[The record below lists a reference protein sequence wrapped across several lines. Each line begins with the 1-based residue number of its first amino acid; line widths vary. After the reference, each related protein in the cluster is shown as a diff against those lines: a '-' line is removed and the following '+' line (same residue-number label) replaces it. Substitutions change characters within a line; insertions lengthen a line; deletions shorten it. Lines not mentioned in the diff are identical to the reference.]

1 MRNDE
6 TELTENLQIIFIQMP
21 LLDARYEDLENLPEL
36 EKWVIFLREGNE
48 PEKREFLNRLMASSR
63 GIKEAGKILLTISEE
78 ERQWV
83 IQESRY
89 KAQMDY
95 ESGLLAAKHEGLEIA
110 ARGMKAKNIP
120 VETIIEIT
128 GLTAEQVEVL

>member
-1 MRNDE
+1 M
-6 TELTENLQIIFIQMP
+6 TENLQIIFIQMP

-63 GIKEAGKILLTISEE
+63 GIKEAGEILMTISEE

-95 ESGLLAAKHEGLEIA
+95 ESGLLAAKHERFGDCSPRNESQ
-110 ARGMKAKNIP
+110 
-120 VETIIEIT
+120 EYSS
-128 GLTAEQVEVL
+128 